1 MVDFCYWK
9 GSRRPHILQ
18 AKPDIYDQ
26 MLYLKQLSKSHVKAV
41 DGSAEKEIFLEK
53 PNFSDDDPIA

>member
-1 MVDFCYWK
+1 
-9 GSRRPHILQ
+9 
-18 AKPDIYDQ
+18 
-26 MLYLKQLSKSHVKAV
+26 MLYLKRLPKYHIKAV